1 MSRKRAKKAVIQ
13 LSDHFTT
20 GKMLRF
26 TLPSVVMMIFTSI
39 YGMVDGYFVS
49 NYVGAVPFASLN
61 LVMPFIMILSTV
73 GFMFGTGGTALVS
86 MTLGMGKHK
95 RANEIFSLLTYLLIA
110 CGVVL
115 GAIGFVIAPWM
126 SRILGATPEMLPY
139 AIQYIRINMIGI
151 PFFML
156 QNLFQSF
163 LVAAER
169 PRLGLRVTILAGC
182 TNMVLDWLFV
192 GVLGF
197 GLGGAAAATVMSQA
211 VGGMVPLLYFLL
223 PNKTILR
230 LGKTHM
236 DVSAVF
242 KACTNGASEFLSNC
256 ASSIVGMLYNH
267 QLLRYIGTDGVAAYG
282 VIMYVNFC
290 FVGIYFGY
298 SMGIAPVVGY
308 HYGADNKDE
317 LRGLFQRS
325 LRMILTAAIV
335 LTLLSEAASGFLVRI
350 FVGYDPKLF
359 ALTIHGFRIYAIAFL
374 FMGFNIFG
382 SGFFTALK
390 NGKISALLSVSRSL
404 AFQLVSIYLLPAL
417 LGATGLW
424 CVVVASDGL
433 CLILTIRMWIRFQKT
448 YGY

>member
-1 MSRKRAKKAVIQ
+1 MSAEHTKKTAIQ
-13 LSDHFTT
+13 LSDHFTAE
-20 GKMLRF
+20 KMLRF
-26 TLPSVVMMIFTSI
+26 TLPSIVMMIFTSI

-61 LVMPFIMILSTV
+61 LVMPFIMILSAV

-86 MTLGMGKHK
+86 MTLGMGEHR

-110 CGVVL
+110 CGAAL
-115 GAIGFVIAPWM
+115 GAVGFAIAPWM

-139 AIQYIRINMIGI
+139 ASQYIRINMIGI

-169 PRLGLRVTILAGC
+169 PRLGLRVTVLAGC

-192 GVLGF
+192 GVCGF
-197 GLGGAAAATVMSQA
+197 GLGGAAAATVLSQV

-223 PNKTILR
+223 PNGTILR

-236 DVSAVF
+236 DGGAVF

-282 VIMYVNFC
+282 VIMYVNFI

-308 HYGADNKDE
+308 HYGAGNREE
-317 LRGLFQRS
+317 LRGLFRRS
-325 LRMILTAAIV
+325 LKMIFAAAV
-335 LTLLSEAASGFLVRI
+335 LLTLLAE
-350 FVGYDPKLF
+350 
-359 ALTIHGFRIYAIAFL
+359 IA
-374 FMGFNIFG
+374 
-382 SGFFTALK
+382 
-390 NGKISALLSVSRSL
+390 
-404 AFQLVSIYLLPAL
+404 
-417 LGATGLW
+417 
-424 CVVVASDGL
+424 
-433 CLILTIRMWIRFQKT
+433 
-448 YGY
+448 